1 MMINNT
7 WSKFSY
13 KTLYNVNLVTD
24 FGSNSYTTISLTD
37 LPFFSLTPLPLRIL
51 HQKKK
56 RILHPILVGEEGFP
70 TLPSTT
76 SWVSYN

>member
-56 RILHPILVGEEGFP
+56 KNSAPYSSRGRGFP
-70 TLPSTT
+70 HTAKHH
-76 SWVSYN
+76 